1 MSIVWQVSAIH
12 LEDKTLIT
20 GVILKHTPFTNN
32 RETGRIKNFF
42 KVAGSYYVPVLS
54 DKQISIAVDG
64 KIFKTETDSHGGF
77 SIVTDFLISDIPD
90 IKTIDDEKSLEIVQ
104 RYPVI
109 FRNTDGEFDV
119 ISDIDDTIMV
129 SKTGKMLKRMGI
141 LAFISPHK
149 RKIIPYTHELFK
161 IFEKE
166 HARVTYVSKS
176 ESNFFAMISTFIEHN
191 DLPEGSLILT
201 SYLKLTQLLN
211 PNKGQNYK
219 LDNIRFIIKNSGN
232 KSYVLLGDDS
242 QRDMEIY
249 TNIIEE
255 FPDRIIKVY
264 IRQTGDKIRKRQK
277 EMWEKLKQTGIS
289 VNYFDNDDEVIEKDE
304 MLQLV
309 KNI

>member
-1 MSIVWQVSAIH
+1 MPVVWQISAIH
-12 LEDKTLIT
+12 LQDKTLIT
-20 GVILKHTPFTNN
+20 GVILAYAPFTYDKKINLA
-32 RETGRIKNFF
+32 KNFF
-42 KVAGSYYVPVLS
+42 KVTKSYFVPVVS
-54 DKQISIAVDG
+54 EKQITVSIDG
-64 KIFKTETDSHGGF
+64 EIFITETDSHGGF

-90 IKTIDDEKSLEIVQ
+90 IKTNDDEKSLEIVQ
-104 RYPVI
+104 QYPVI

-129 SKTGKMLKRMGI
+129 SKTGKMIKRMGI

-149 RKIIPYTHELFK
+149 RKIIHYTSELFK

-201 SYLKLTQLLN
+201 SYLKLIQLLN
-211 PNKGQNYK
+211 PNKARNYK

-264 IRQTGDKIRKRQK
+264 IRQTGDRRNQRQK
-277 EMWEKLKQTGIS
+277 EMWKRLKQTGIN

-304 MLQLV
+304 MF
-309 KNI
+309 